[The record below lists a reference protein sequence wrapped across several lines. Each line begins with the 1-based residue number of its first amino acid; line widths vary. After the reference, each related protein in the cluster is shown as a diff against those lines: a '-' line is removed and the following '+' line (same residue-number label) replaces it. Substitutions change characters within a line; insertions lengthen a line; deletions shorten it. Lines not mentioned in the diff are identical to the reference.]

1 MKIALATL
9 NTKIADL
16 DGNSQKI
23 IEYAHHAAQL
33 GADLLVTPELSLCGY
48 LPYDLLDYSFF
59 IEEMKEFLDVI
70 SQKLPPD
77 LPVVVGWVSSNH
89 ETRSLYNSA
98 SILYQG
104 QEVLRQSKILIP
116 NNDVFDERRYF
127 SPGKEFIT
135 WNYQGFNIGVLIC
148 EDFWYHTEIG
158 VQYSYPI
165 DPVQEIIRSGANLIL
180 GISASPF
187 EVNKNH
193 VRKTIIQKHAET
205 YKVPIVYTNLVGGND
220 GLIFDGGSFVFNSH
234 GELIHETE
242 GFMEQ
247 LDLVDLESEK
257 ISHPR
262 VSPQKQIFDALVMGT
277 RDFVFK
283 NNFQQV
289 HLGLS
294 GGIDSALVAVIATF
308 AVGKNN
314 VVCFAMPSR
323 YSSESSLRDAEALAQ
338 NLQIPLK
345 TISIDPV
352 FQAYVDSLGP
362 HFGERFYGTPI
373 ENIQARIRGNF
384 LMAWSNSQGSLLLTT
399 GNKSELA
406 TGYCTL
412 YGDMAGGLAVIADL
426 FKTQVYEI
434 CHWINQE
441 FSTLIPESILVKEP
455 SAELKENQK
464 DQDTLPPYPVLDEIL
479 TEYLIHNKKASEIT
493 SYDQDLMNRVI
504 GMSASAEH
512 KRYQAPPL
520 LKISPKSFGLGR
532 RMPISRNYPEVLK
545 PNKNL

>member
-1 MKIALATL
+1 
-9 NTKIADL
+9 
-16 DGNSQKI
+16 
-23 IEYAHHAAQL
+23 
-33 GADLLVTPELSLCGY
+33 
-48 LPYDLLDYSFF
+48 
-59 IEEMKEFLDVI
+59 
-70 SQKLPPD
+70 
-77 LPVVVGWVSSNH
+77 
-89 ETRSLYNSA
+89 
-98 SILYQG
+98 
-104 QEVLRQSKILIP
+104 
-116 NNDVFDERRYF
+116 
-127 SPGKEFIT
+127 
-135 WNYQGFNIGVLIC
+135 
-148 EDFWYHTEIG
+148 
-158 VQYSYPI
+158 
-165 DPVQEIIRSGANLIL
+165 
-180 GISASPF
+180 
-187 EVNKNH
+187 
-193 VRKTIIQKHAET
+193 
-205 YKVPIVYTNLVGGND
+205 
-220 GLIFDGGSFVFNSH
+220 
-234 GELIHETE
+234 
-242 GFMEQ
+242 MEK

-277 RDFVFK
+277 GDFVFK

-362 HFGERFYGTPI
+362 HLGERFYGTPI

-441 FSTLIPESILVKEP
+441 FSKLIPESILVKEP

-493 SYDQDLMNRVI
+493 SYDQDLINRVI

-512 KRYQAPPL
+512 KRYQAPPV